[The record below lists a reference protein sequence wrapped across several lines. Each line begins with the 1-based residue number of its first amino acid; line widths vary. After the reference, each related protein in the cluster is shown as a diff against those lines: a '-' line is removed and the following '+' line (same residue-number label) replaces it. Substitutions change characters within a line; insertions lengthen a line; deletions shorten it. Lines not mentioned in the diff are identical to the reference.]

1 MAQWR
6 NTHQGPIPHE
16 SRPFFFLCLFQSCSS
31 RLNCSSSMAL
41 ILRRAKR
48 QDRTETKLFVHHR
61 QAFVCFLLCI
71 ITYCSAVA
79 GATAVPESTRMML
92 APASRWNKLL

>member
-31 RLNCSSSMAL
+31 RLNCSSSMTL
-41 ILRRAKR
+41 ILRKAKR
-48 QDRTETKLFVHHR
+48 PDRPETKLFGLPQQV
-61 QAFVCFLLCI
+61 FVCFLLCI
-71 ITYCSAVA
+71 ITVELSGSG
-79 GATAVPESTRMML
+79 GASPT
-92 APASRWNKLL
+92 KL